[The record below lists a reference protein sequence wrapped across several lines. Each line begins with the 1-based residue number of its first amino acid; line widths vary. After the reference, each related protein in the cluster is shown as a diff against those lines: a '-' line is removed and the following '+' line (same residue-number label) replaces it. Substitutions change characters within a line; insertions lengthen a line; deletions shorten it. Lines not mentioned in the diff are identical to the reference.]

1 MKFTHIKSAYCIALT
16 IVVAVIAPLTVAEDT
31 RPNVV
36 MIMVDDAGLMD
47 FQPFGG
53 EARMPNIQAL
63 AEQGVRFTNYRT
75 SPLTSLVKRLR
86 PLIATKA

>member
-16 IVVAVIAPLTVAEDT
+16 IVVVVIAPLTVAEDT

-36 MIMVDDAGLMD
+36 VIMVDDAGLMD

-63 AEQGVRFTNYRT
+63 AERGVRFTNYRT
-75 SPLTSLVKRLR
+75 SPMTSLVKRLR